1 MELRPGAGRG
11 PGAPVRG
18 AADPQRPPRRVR
30 GGEPRYGGA
39 GRRRRARVRPDPHPR
54 EVARRDRR
62 VDLTDRPRLN
72 WRDGMSEH
80 YDVII
85 IGTGAGGGT
94 LAHRLAP
101 TGKRILL
108 LERGGYLPRE
118 PENWDSE
125 EVFLKERYL
134 SGEEWIDGDGTPF
147 RPHQQYFVGGNTKF
161 YGAILFRLRKGDFGE
176 VHHWAGTSPA
186 WPIDY
191 EDLEPYYAQAEA
203 LYLVHGQAGEDPTE
217 PERSGPFPYPAVSH
231 EPRIQQLSDDLART
245 GHQPFH
251 LPVGVDLDESD
262 PEAGNCVRCDRFD
275 GFPCLTDGKADA
287 HVRCVRPALEHPNVT
302 LKRHARVERLETS
315 PSGREVTSVV
325 VDRGGIEERYSADVV
340 VVSCGAVNSAAL
352 LLRSANDAH
361 PRGLANA
368 SDVVA
373 RHYMAHASALP
384 LPPANDPQ
392 PRGRGNAPAVVGRH
406 YMAHINSGVIA
417 ISKTPNPT
425 RFQKTLGI
433 NDYYWGAEDWE
444 YPLGHIQM
452 LGKSDRSILR
462 GGAPWFAPGV
472 ALDFMA
478 KHAIDF
484 WLTTEDLPHPDN
496 RVTVDRQ
503 GRIHLAKV
511 DHNTEPHKR
520 LLHKLKGLMG
530 HIGCETMVPGWSVL
544 DQRIPLAGVAH
555 QCGTVR
561 FGTNPQTSALDV
573 NCRAHDLDNLYVV
586 DTSCFPS
593 ASAVNPALT
602 AMANAMRVG
611 DHLIERLGAGVE
623 AAALAG
629 NGTPP
634 KEKVAS

>member
-1 MELRPGAGRG
+1 M
-11 PGAPVRG
+11 
-18 AADPQRPPRRVR
+18 
-30 GGEPRYGGA
+30 
-39 GRRRRARVRPDPHPR
+39 
-54 EVARRDRR
+54 
-62 VDLTDRPRLN
+62 N
-72 WRDGMSEH
+72 EH

-231 EPRIQQLSDDLART
+231 EPRIQQLADDFART

-251 LPVGVDLDESD
+251 LPVGVDMNETD
-262 PEAGNCVRCDRFD
+262 PEAGRCVRCDRFD
-275 GFPCLTDGKADA
+275 GFPCLADGKADA
-287 HVRCVRPALEHPNVT
+287 HVCCVRPALQHPNVT
-302 LKRHARVERLETS
+302 LRRHAKVERLVTDA
-315 PSGREVTSVV
+315 SGRSITGVV
-325 VDRGGIEERYSADVV
+325 VDRRGTEERYSADVV

-352 LLRSANDAH
+352 LLRS
-361 PRGLANA
+361 GLAN
-368 SDVVA
+368 S
-373 RHYMAHASALP
+373 SG
-384 LPPANDPQ
+384 Q
-392 PRGRGNAPAVVGRH
+392 VGRN

-417 ISKTPNPT
+417 ISQTPNT
-425 RFQKTLGI
+425 TKFQKTLGV
-433 NDYYWGAEDWE
+433 NDYYWGADDSAL
-444 YPLGHIQM
+444 PLGHIQM
-452 LGKSDRSILR
+452 LAKSDRHILR
-462 GGAPWFAPGV
+462 EGAPWFAPKM
-472 ALDFMA
+472 ALDYLA

-484 WLTTEDLPHPDN
+484 WLTSEDLANPTN
-496 RVTVDRQ
+496 RVTVDRSGQ
-503 GRIHLAKV
+503 IHVYKQYYNLEA
-511 DHNTEPHKR
+511 HKR
-520 LLHKLKGLMG
+520 LLRKLKGLLG
-530 HIGCETMVPGWSVL
+530 ELGCQESPIPSRFVL

-555 QCGTVR
+555 QSGTVR
-561 FGTNPQTSALDV
+561 FGEDPADSALDI
-573 NCRAHDLDNLYVV
+573 N
-586 DTSCFPS
+586 
-593 ASAVNPALT
+593 
-602 AMANAMRVG
+602 
-611 DHLIERLGAGVE
+611 
-623 AAALAG
+623 
-629 NGTPP
+629 
-634 KEKVAS
+634 